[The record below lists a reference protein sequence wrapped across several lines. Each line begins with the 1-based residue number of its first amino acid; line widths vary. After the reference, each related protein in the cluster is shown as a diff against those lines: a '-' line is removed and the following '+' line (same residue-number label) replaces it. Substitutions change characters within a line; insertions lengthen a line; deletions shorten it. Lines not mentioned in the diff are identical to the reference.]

1 MTGMGRREYLRAIY
15 ERYRRSSKEKKGAIL
30 DEFCRVPRLRRVRGM
45 KHLPALR
52 AALQQEIGITKRQAA
67 A

>member
-1 MTGMGRREYLRAIY
+1 
-15 ERYRRSSKEKKGAIL
+15 
-30 DEFCRVPRLRRVRGM
+30 VRGM

-52 AALQQEIGITKRQAA
+52 AAIQREMGITKRQAA

>member
-1 MTGMGRREYLRAIY
+1 
-15 ERYRRSSKEKKGAIL
+15 
-30 DEFCRVPRLRRVRGM
+30 M

-52 AALQQEIGITKRQAA
+52 EALRREIGITKRQAA

>member
-1 MTGMGRREYLRAIY
+1 
-15 ERYRRSSKEKKGAIL
+15 
-30 DEFCRVPRLRRVRGM
+30 M

-52 AALQQEIGITKRQAA
+52 AAIQREMGITKRQAA

>member
-1 MTGMGRREYLRAIY
+1 
-15 ERYRRSSKEKKGAIL
+15 
-30 DEFCRVPRLRRVRGM
+30 VRGM

-52 AALQQEIGITKRQAA
+52 EALRREIGITKRQAA